1 MDQNIFIARHPIFD
15 KYNKIFAYEILFRDE
30 MKNSFSNIDGTT
42 ASQSVV
48 QRLLIDFGLNNVS
61 NGKPF
66 FINLT
71 EKFLFNDV
79 ILFLPPSQVV
89 FEILENIE
97 PSNTLLQRCIFL
109 QEKGYKLALD
119 DFEYD
124 EKWDDFLEIVD
135 FVKVDFFLVEN
146 EEREKILTKIKRN
159 KLITIAEKVE
169 CYKDFNQAKNI
180 GYNYFQG
187 YYFCKPSML
196 STRKMPENTL
206 NYFQLLQ
213 EIQNPS
219 IEFSILEN
227 YIKRDISLTY
237 KLLKFINSP
246 IFNFS
251 DKITSIRNALSLLG
265 LKELKKWLALV
276 VIDTLIESRPQ
287 ELVKISL
294 IRALFCEAIARVINK
309 NNNNDEYYLMG
320 LLSLIDAI
328 IDRDKSEI
336 FKDLKLNKRLHDTL
350 CGNKT
355 ELSNILELIIA
366 MEHNELY
373 LVNSIIENLKLNYKL
388 TLETY
393 LNAIIIA
400 DALIVEEDNN

>member
-1 MDQNIFIARHPIFD
+1 M
-15 KYNKIFAYEILFRDE
+15 
-30 MKNSFSNIDGTT
+30 
-42 ASQSVV
+42 
-48 QRLLIDFGLNNVS
+48 
-61 NGKPF
+61 
-66 FINLT
+66 
-71 EKFLFNDV
+71 
-79 ILFLPPSQVV
+79 
-89 FEILENIE
+89 
-97 PSNTLLQRCIFL
+97 
-109 QEKGYKLALD
+109 
-119 DFEYD
+119 
-124 EKWDDFLEIVD
+124 D

-237 KLLKFINSP
+237 KLLKFMNSP

-265 LKELKKWLALV
+265 LKEFKKWLALV